1 MRSIL
6 FAGLLI
12 VVGCSPSK
20 QTGGEDMQVP
30 DEIEAQMDEA
40 MEGAEEMMEE
50 VEEVVEEVLP
60 DTIG

>member
-40 MEGAEEMMEE
+40 VEAIEEA
-50 VEEVVEEVLP
+50 VEEVVP